1 MKNLFLSTVIAAVVF
16 FGIGMTAV
24 AQSVANYTPAR
35 VTGITYNS
43 ISSIG
48 NSVSSWRHNDPLQ
61 MLDDNRSNPI
71 PIGFDFWYDGVRHT
85 TLSVGIN
92 GIADFSASAATGFT
106 PGDYDSDNPTHNRL
120 SNTTTPQYAW
130 NCLAVMY
137 GDLTTQNQ
145 VDPLGTSFMYL
156 TTGVAPN
163 RVFTLEW
170 INLSVW
176 NQINTGTS
184 WNFQLKL
191 YESTGTFEFIYGTM
205 TSGTATLEYKT
216 GYNAPDLSGGLS
228 SAVLMIQ
235 QVANSTTFLPQRIP
249 GTGCV
254 TTLPESNSKLVFT
267 PPIPANPTNLTFTLV
282 GQTSMTLN
290 WNDNANNEVGYAV
303 YSSSDGVNYSYT
315 AQVAAN
321 SISYTASGLSPAT
334 TYYWKVYAVTEGGLS
349 ASVNNS
355 QSTTAATNFTS
366 AQSGTWNTS
375 ATWGVSGVPTANANV
390 TIANGHTVT
399 IDGDITINNI
409 TVATGGILLIGNDNT
424 ARTLN
429 VLGSITVNAGA
440 QFLVNTISNTSNHQL
455 NITGDILNNNIFD
468 LASDADSRCQITFNR
483 AGNQLMSGT
492 GASTRFY
499 LMNLNMGSTNS
510 NALDVTASNFLTQS
524 TGFLTITNGTFKY
537 EAPNAITPFI
547 ANTTIP
553 LTGGLWVNNSSA
565 VVTTTGG
572 NLSYTGFVRV
582 TAGTLNIGTAV
593 DQQLLSNGG
602 DIIIE
607 GGVVNVAGSF
617 NRTNNVTI
625 TKFTMTGGTLRVAAV
640 GSTST
645 TLAPF
650 LMDIF
655 GSSFTMSGGGIVVVR
670 EGGTGANDLGYIN
683 TGSTTYSMSGGM
695 LQIGDYT
702 TPAGQTMQINTN
714 KSVFNFIDSSANAT
728 AQLVASLTAS
738 NNVLIAAG
746 TLNANNLN
754 ISVGGNWTNQ
764 GTFTPGTGTVTFI
777 GSTGSIITK
786 ATGEAFNNLTINKS
800 SNAVSLGG
808 AVTVSGTLTMTQ
820 GNIALAGNTL
830 TLGTA
835 AASPGTLTYTGGF
848 ITGTGTFKRWFNT
861 SAVTLPSA
869 TGQFPMGVG
878 TNNRNLWVAGTP
890 TTGGT
895 VSVQYTD
902 ANTKSAISFTEL
914 SNTFVNRYDAS
925 WTVATAN
932 SFAGSSLSLQI
943 QGSGISGIS
952 SVVDLTISGPAA
964 AAAGSPLAT
973 SGTTSDPV
981 ISRNGLTAATLASTP
996 FYIAST
1002 SSSALPVEMT
1012 SFTAVLQG
1020 TGVLLKWATATE
1032 MNNSGFQIDRS
1043 VEGSNVWAEVV
1054 FVKGAGTS
1062 SSPKTYSYED
1072 KNLAPGKYVYR
1083 IKQIDNDGKTTIYNP
1098 NELPTVDAGVSTIL
1112 QLCSNYPN
1120 PFNPTT
1126 NMQFSVPQ
1134 DGYASLKIYNILGQE
1149 VATLFAGMAKAGH
1162 YIPATFNASRLAS
1175 GIYFARLQYSGKS
1188 LVQRM
1193 LLTK

>member
-1 MKNLFLSTVIAAVVF
+1 MKNLSLTIVIAAVVF
-16 FGIGMTAV
+16 FGTGMTAI
-24 AQSVANYTPAR
+24 AQSVANYAPTRA
-35 VTGITYNS
+35 TGITYNS

-48 NSVSSWRHNDPLQ
+48 NSVSSWRHNDPTQ

-92 GIADFSASAATGFT
+92 GIADFSSSAATGFT
-106 PGDYDSDNPTHNRL
+106 PGDYDSDNPTHNRI

-216 GYNAPDLSGGLS
+216 GFNAPDLSGGLS
-228 SAVLMIQ
+228 NAVLMIQ
-235 QVANSTTFLPQRIP
+235 QVANSTNFLPQRIP

-267 PPIPANPTNLTFTLV
+267 PPTPANPTNLTFTLV

-290 WNDNANNEVGYAV
+290 WHDNANNEVGYAI
-303 YSSSDGVNYSYT
+303 YNSLDGINYSYST
-315 AQVAAN
+315 QVAAN
-321 SISYTASGLSPAT
+321 STSYTASGLSPET
-334 TYYWKVYAVTEGGLS
+334 MYYWKVYAVTEGGVS

-355 QSTTAATNFTS
+355 QATGTAANFTS
-366 AQSGTWNTS
+366 AQTGNWNTG
-375 ATWGVSGVPTANANV
+375 ATWGVSGVPTANSNV
-390 TIANGHTVT
+390 TIATGHTIT
-399 IDGDITINNI
+399 IDGDITVNNI
-409 TVATGGILLIGNDNT
+409 IVATGGILLIGNDNT

-429 VLGSITVNAGA
+429 ILGNITVNAGA
-440 QFLVNTISNTSNHQL
+440 QFMVNTGSNTSNHQL

-468 LASDADSRCQITFNR
+468 LAADADSRCQITFNR
-483 AGNQLMSGT
+483 AGNQMMSGT

-499 LMNLNMGSTNS
+499 LMNLNMGSINS
-510 NALDVTASNFLTQS
+510 NVLDVTVSNFLTQS

-537 EAPNAITPFI
+537 EAPSAITPFI
-547 ANTTIP
+547 ANTTVP
-553 LTGGLWVNNSSA
+553 LTGGLWVKNSSA

-582 TAGTLNIGTAV
+582 TAGALNVGTAA

-625 TKFTMTGGTLRVAAV
+625 TRFTMTGGTLRVATV

-650 LMDIF
+650 MMDIT

-670 EGGTGANDLGYIN
+670 EGGAGANDLGYIN
-683 TGSTTYSMSGGM
+683 TGSNTYSMSGGV

-702 TPAGQTMQINTN
+702 TPAGQTMQVNTN
-714 KSVFNFIDSSANAT
+714 KPVFNFIDSSANAT
-728 AQLVASLTAS
+728 IQLMTNNLTI
-738 NNVLIAAG
+738 NNNALIAAG

-754 ISVGGNWTNQ
+754 ITVGGNWTNQ
-764 GTFTPGTGTVTFI
+764 GTFTPGTGTVTFS
-777 GSTGSIITK
+777 GSTGSTITK
-786 ATGEAFNNLTINKS
+786 VAGETFNNLTINKS
-800 SNAVSLGG
+800 SNDVSLGG
-808 AVTVSGTLTMTQ
+808 AVTVNGTLNFASAHNLLLGT
-820 GNIALAGNTL
+820 NNL
-830 TLGTA
+830 TLGSTA
-835 AASPGTLTYTGGF
+835 TVSGAADGKCVVTN
-848 ITGTGTFKRWFNT
+848 GTG
-861 SAVTLPSA
+861 V
-869 TGQFPMGVG
+869 
-878 TNNRNLWVAGTP
+878 
-890 TTGGT
+890 
-895 VSVQYTD
+895 VSR
-902 ANTKSAISFTEL
+902 I
-914 SNTFVNRYDAS
+914 
-925 WTVATAN
+925 
-932 SFAGSSLSLQI
+932 I
-943 QGSGISGIS
+943 
-952 SVVDLTISGPAA
+952 
-964 AAAGSPLAT
+964 AAAGSFTFPVGVSTRYNPVAFTSPLG
-973 SGTTSDPV
+973 GTY
-981 ISRNGLTAATLASTP
+981 TAAVVAGESPATANDAASCLRTWTINGTNPVNVTFTWNSADAGASIVPSSCDAWHYNGTAWIDMVGATAGSGPTYTTTLANVTLFSKWTVGN
-996 FYIAST
+996 SG
-1002 SSSALPVEMT
+1002 SLPVELT

-1020 TGVLLKWATATE
+1020 TSALLKWATATE
-1032 MNNSGFQIDRS
+1032 TNNSGFQIERS
-1043 VEGSNVWAEVV
+1043 IEESNVWAEVV

-1062 SSPKTYSYED
+1062 SSPRTYSYED

-1083 IKQIDNDGKTTIYNP
+1083 LKQIDNDGKTTIYNP
-1098 NELPTVDAGVSTIL
+1098 NALPKVDAGVSNIL
-1112 QLCSNYPN
+1112 QLGGNYPN

-1126 NMQFSVPQ
+1126 NIQFSVPQ
-1134 DGYASLKIYNILGQE
+1134 DGYASLKVYNILGQE
-1149 VATLFAGMAKAGH
+1149 VATLFSGMAKAGH

-1175 GIYFARLQYSGKS
+1175 GIYFARLQYSNKS